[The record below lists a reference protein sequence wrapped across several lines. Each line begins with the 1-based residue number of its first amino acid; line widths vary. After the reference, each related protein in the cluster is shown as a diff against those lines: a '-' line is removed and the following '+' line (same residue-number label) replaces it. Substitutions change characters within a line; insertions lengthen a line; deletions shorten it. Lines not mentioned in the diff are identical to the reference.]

1 MQEYLRRHTNP
12 PVFLISGAVI
22 LLFLLFGIV
31 FTDQMSVATGAVTGF
46 ITTYFGWFY
55 ILSATAFLI
64 FVVSLLFTRFG
75 KIRLGPDDSR
85 PEFSTFAW
93 FAMLFTAGMGIGLV
107 FYGVAEPIVHF
118 TGPPVGEGGTEA
130 AADAAMNYTFYH
142 WLLHPWAVYIVF
154 GLALA
159 YAGFRRGLPFRP
171 ASIFQPILGDRV
183 NGPIGH
189 TIDIVA
195 VFGTIFGLATSLG
208 LGAQQINAG
217 LGAVAGIGQGTGIQ
231 IILIAII
238 TVIAAISVLFGID
251 KGIRRLSE
259 INMVLA
265 VVLVAA
271 VFLLGP
277 TLFILSS
284 LGENIGYYFQNL
296 VGTSFNMFTGNETGQ
311 EWMSAWTLFY
321 WGWWISWSPFVGMF
335 IARISRGRTIREFVA
350 GALLA
355 PAGASAVWFTVF
367 GSTALNLIMTGNG
380 GGLAEASTESAMF
393 VLFDQL
399 NLGAVF
405 TVILSIVTI
414 VVVVL
419 FFATSSDSGSLVVDI
434 LTNGGDPNPVW
445 YQRLFWA
452 ILEGAVAAVLLL
464 VGGAAALTSLQ
475 AASIAAGLP
484 LCLVLIGMCFA
495 LIKAFQQDA
504 VIMAENEAP
513 DPGRAMSRPRGTVS
527 PQQMSAEKFSS
538 HDDDRNPGGD
548 R

>member
-22 LLFLLFGIV
+22 LLFLLIGIT
-31 FTDQMSVATGAVTGF
+31 FTDSVSGATGAVTGF

-55 ILSATAFLI
+55 ILSVTAFLI

-107 FYGVAEPIVHF
+107 FYGVAEPVFHF
-118 TGPPVGEGGTEA
+118 TAPPVGEGGTEA

-189 TIDIVA
+189 TIDIIA

-217 LGAVAGIGQGTGIQ
+217 LGAVFGVEQGIGVQVM
-231 IILIAII
+231 LIVAI
-238 TVIAAISVLFGID
+238 TAIAGVSVVFGID
-251 KGIRRLSE
+251 RGIRRLSE

-265 VVLVAA
+265 VLLVLA

-277 TLFILSS
+277 SVFILSS

-296 VGTSFNMFTGNETGQ
+296 IGTSLNAFTGNEAGQ
-311 EWMSAWTLFY
+311 EWLGGWTLFY

-355 PAGASAVWFTVF
+355 PAGASAIWFTVF
-367 GSTALNLIMTGNG
+367 GSTSLNLIMTGNG

-399 NLGAVF
+399 NLGAAF
-405 TVILSIVTI
+405 TVILSLVTI
-414 VVVVL
+414 IVVVL

-445 YQRLFWA
+445 YQRLGWA
-452 ILEGAVAAVLLL
+452 VLEGAVAAVLLL

-484 LCLVLIGMCFA
+484 LCIVLIFMCYA
-495 LIKAFQQDA
+495 LIKALQQDS
-504 VIMAENEAP
+504 VIMAESEAP
-513 DPGRAMSRPRGTVS
+513 DPGRAMSRPRGAIS
-527 PQQMSAEKFSS
+527 PQQMSAERHSDGARRS
-538 HDDDRNPGGD
+538 
-548 R
+548 